1 MATQLTQ
8 QQTIVDPK
16 SQAYWEGLLKLTQA
30 KGNQAFK
37 LPKYEFA
44 KLDPLQKRAY
54 NLAQSGIG
62 AYKPALRQAGDL
74 YENAE
79 ERYAR
84 TGGRYNPDSEAYGVE
99 KFMNPYQ
106 DQVIQKAMNEMQRR
120 SDIAK
125 QGTASEAVRS
135 GAFGGS
141 RFGVQ
146 MAEESRGLAQAQNQ
160 KMAELMASGYSQAQA
175 ASMAAYENQQQ
186 RGQTAAAGIASLGG
200 QMSSLAG
207 QTQAL
212 GQGETSYLE
221 SMGASRE
228 ARDQAQKDATRLLPI
243 QQYQS
248 DFARIGQLSDIYNST
263 PSGQTTLGAQYVAGP
278 TTSSQIIG
286 NTLGTYGALNQA
298 NKPTTNIYTGGHGN
312 T

>member
-8 QQTIVDPK
+8 QQVVLDPAT
-16 SQAYWEGLLKLTQA
+16 QAYREALLKLTQA

-37 LPKYEFA
+37 LPEYEFA
-44 KLDPLQKRAY
+44 KLDPLQKKAY

-62 AYKPALRQAGDL
+62 AYEPALEQAGSL
-74 YENAE
+74 YGDAE
-79 ERYAR
+79 KRYSKT
-84 TGGRYNPDSEAYGVE
+84 TGAYDPNSVSDY
-99 KFMNPYQ
+99 MNPYQ
-106 DQVIQKAMNEMQRR
+106 SQVIQNAMDEMRRR
-120 SDIAK
+120 SDISK
-125 QGTASEAVRS
+125 QGTASDAVRA

-146 MAEESRGLAQAQNQ
+146 MAEQERGLAQAQNQ

-186 RGQTAAAGIASLGG
+186 RKQAAASGIASLGG

-228 ARDQAQKDATRLLPI
+228 ARNQAQLDAERLLPI

-248 DFARIGQLSDIYNST
+248 DWARIGQLSDIYNST

-298 NKPTTNIYTGGHGN
+298 NKPTTNIYTGYGN

>member
-8 QQTIVDPK
+8 QQTVLDPA
-16 SQAYWEGLLKLTQA
+16 SQAYREALLKLAQA
-30 KGNQAFK
+30 KGNQAFI
-37 LPKYEFA
+37 LPEYTFA
-44 KLDPLQKRAY
+44 GLDPLQTKAY
-54 NLAQSGIG
+54 NLADSGIG
-62 AYKPALRQAGDL
+62 AYETALSQAGTL
-74 YENAE
+74 YGDAGT
-79 ERYAR
+79 RYGET
-84 TGGRYNPDSEAYGVE
+84 TGAYDPTSVTDY
-99 KFMNPYQ
+99 MNPYQ
-106 DQVIQKAMNEMQRR
+106 SQVIQNAMDEMQRR

-125 QGTASEAVRS
+125 QGTASDAVRS

-146 MAEESRGLAQAQNQ
+146 RAEESRNLAQAQNQ
-160 KMAELMASGYSQAQA
+160 KMAELMAAGYAQAQA
-175 ASMAAYENQQQ
+175 ASMAGYENQQARKQ
-186 RGQTAAAGIASLGG
+186 AAASGIASLGG

-248 DFARIGQLSDIYNST
+248 DFARIGQLSDIFNTT
-263 PSGQTTLGAQYVAGP
+263 PSGQTTLGVQYAAGP

-298 NKPTTNIYTGGHGN
+298 NKPTTNIYTGYGN